1 MRIDTDFFKIFLI
14 VAITFLIPPNLF
26 GQTTG
31 TVTVDEQISPDN
43 IVIFYVGDFDLTD
56 ASSNPLIFQYRI
68 SSTVYPIEVEM
79 ELEMN
84 ATVPALDLQGVQI
97 LFARTDPFR
106 LTAPITISNRVIDE
120 GTEEII
126 DEEGNPVNFSV
137 AQTDQLD
144 SNTQDELVDAVT
156 QSGKLPAGVYTFSL
170 SVRVTDGSDT
180 EIVYTFENP
189 KILEI
194 SNPTTL
200 DLIAPGGSVG
210 EELEIFTLFPIFQWE
225 SQGCEYFIRLS
236 EYDPTIHS
244 SIEEALNDISNL
256 PFPDD
261 GGYFGGDDGE
271 GLEST
276 TLQYPLTGAKELE
289 YGKSYAWS
297 VRKICETT
305 AGPEE
310 RNSDIYVFRIAD
322 LAGDSDAGPGAG
334 GVITDPVISALQTI
348 IGDAFDGLFSGDGEL
363 AGFGQVSNIVLNGE
377 AAAAEAVTELAEK
390 MLSGEITAVQIE
402 IE

>member
-1 MRIDTDFFKIFLI
+1 MRIDTNFFKIFLI
-14 VAITFLIPPNLF
+14 VAITFSFTQNSF
-26 GQTTG
+26 GQV
-31 TVTVDEQISPDN
+31 TVRVDEQISPN
-43 IVIFYVGDFDLTD
+43 TIVIFYVGDFDLTD
-56 ASSNPLIFQYRI
+56 ASSNPLIFQYRV
-68 SSTVYPIEVEM
+68 SADTYPVEVIM
-79 ELEMN
+79 QLRMN
-84 ATVPALDLQGVQI
+84 ATVPTLNLTNEQI
-97 LFARTDPFR
+97 LFALTEPFTI
-106 LTAPITISNRVIDE
+106 TAPITLSNRVIDE
-120 GTEEII
+120 STEEII
-126 DEEGNPVNFSV
+126 DEAGNPVDFSV
-137 AQTDQLD
+137 DRTEQLD
-144 SNTQDELVDAVT
+144 RSTQDELVEAVT
-156 QSGKLPAGVYTFSL
+156 QSGKLPAGVYTFEL
-170 SVRVTDGSDT
+170 LVTSTDASDPPT
-180 EIVYTFENP
+180 LYSFENP

-200 DLIAPGGSVG
+200 DLIAPGGSIS

-236 EYDPTIHS
+236 EYDPTVHS

-271 GLEST
+271 GLQST

-310 RNSDIYVFRIAD
+310 RNSDIYVFKVAN
-322 LAGDSDAGPGAG
+322 LAGDADAGVGAG

-348 IGDAFDGLFSGDGEL
+348 IGDAFDGLFTGDGEL
-363 AGFGQVSNIVLNGE
+363 AGFVQVSNILLNGE
-377 AAAAEAVTELAEK
+377 TSATEAVTDLAEK
-390 MLSGEITAVQIE
+390 MLSGEITAIQLE

>member
-1 MRIDTDFFKIFLI
+1 MRIDTNFFKIFLI
-14 VAITFLIPPNLF
+14 FAITFLFAPNSF
-26 GQTTG
+26 GQE
-31 TVTVDEQISPDN
+31 TVRVDEQISPDN
-43 IVIFYVGDFDLTD
+43 IVIFYVGDFDLKD

-68 SSTVYPIEVEM
+68 SATAYPVEIEM
-79 ELEMN
+79 ELKME
-84 ATVPALDLQGVQI
+84 ATVPSLDLQNERI
-97 LFARTDPFR
+97 LFALTNPFT

-120 GTEEII
+120 STEKIT
-126 DEEGNPVNFSV
+126 DESGNPVDFSV
-137 AQTDQLD
+137 DRTEQLD
-144 SNTQDELVDAVT
+144 ADEQDALVDAVT
-156 QSGKLPAGVYTFSL
+156 QSGKLPAGVYTFDL
-170 SVRVTDGSDT
+170 RVRVTDGSDT
-180 EIVYTFENP
+180 EVEYTFENP

-200 DLIAPGGSVG
+200 DLIAPGGSIS

-236 EYDPTIHS
+236 EYDPAVHS
-244 SIEEALNDISNL
+244 SVEEALNDISNL

-276 TLQYPLTGAKELE
+276 TLQYPLTGAKQLE
-289 YGKSYAWS
+289 YGKFYAWS
-297 VRKICETT
+297 VKKICETT

-310 RNSDIYVFRIAD
+310 RDSDIYVFRVAD
-322 LAGDSDAGPGAG
+322 ITGEADAGPGAG

-348 IGDAFDGLFSGDGEL
+348 IGDAFDGLFTGDGEL
-363 AGFGQVSNIVLNGE
+363 AGFVQVSGIVLNGE
-377 AAAAEAVTELAEK
+377 TSAAEAVTELAEK

>member
-1 MRIDTDFFKIFLI
+1 MKIDTNFLKIFLI
-14 VAITFLIPPNLF
+14 AAITLLSVPNSF
-26 GQTTG
+26 GQV
-31 TVTVDEQISPDN
+31 TVRVDEQISPDN
-43 IVIFYVGDFDLTD
+43 IVIFYVGDFDLKD
-56 ASSNPLIFQYRI
+56 ASSNPLIFQYRV
-68 SSTVYPIEVEM
+68 SADAYPVEVVMRLKM
-79 ELEMN
+79 E
-84 ATVPALDLQGVQI
+84 ATVPVLDLSNEQI
-97 LFARTDPFR
+97 LFALTDPFT

-120 GTEEII
+120 STEEII
-126 DEEGNPVNFSV
+126 DEAGNPVDFSV
-137 AQTDQLD
+137 DETEQLD
-144 SNTQDELVDAVT
+144 SKTQDELVDAVT
-156 QSGKLPAGVYTFSL
+156 KSGKLPAGVYTFEL
-170 SVRVTDGSDT
+170 LVTSTDPNDPPT
-180 EIVYTFENP
+180 IYTFENP
-189 KILEI
+189 KIIEI

-200 DLIAPGGSVG
+200 DLIAPGGSIS

-236 EYDPTIHS
+236 EYDPSVHS
-244 SIEEALNDISNL
+244 SVEEALNDVSNL

-305 AGPEE
+305 SGPEE
-310 RNSDIYVFRIAD
+310 RDSDIYVFRVAD
-322 LAGDSDAGPGAG
+322 ITGEDEAGPAAG

-348 IGDAFDGLFSGDGEL
+348 LGGAFDGLYSEDGEL
-363 AGFGQVSNIVLNGE
+363 AGFDIVSGIVLNGE
-377 AAAAEAVTELAEK
+377 TAAAEAVTELAEK
-390 MLSGEITAVQIE
+390 MLSGEISAVQIE